1 MSSIYIQEPATN
13 GKVCLKTSVGDI
25 DIELWSKECPL
36 ACRNFVQLC
45 MEGYYNGT
53 IFHRLVN
60 NFIVQG
66 GDPTGT
72 GMGGESIYGQPFKD
86 EFHQRLRFSR
96 RGLVAMANSA
106 KNDNGSQFFFTLDQ
120 TPELQNKHTLFGKVV
135 GSTLFNMLKL
145 GESEADQN
153 ERPLNPQKI
162 IGAEILL
169 NPFEDIVPRELPKNR
184 EEKSKQKKP
193 QSQMKATKNFSL
205 LSFGDE
211 AEEEEE
217 VATKVSQKLAGK
229 GKSAHDILAEEN
241 EALGLSSE
249 PAVRREELGDDA
261 ADDATPV
268 DEEEMSRVRSRIR
281 DKLNKKQSKHVDARK
296 EDDPDLEQLIES
308 EEQIKARAKV
318 DNLKAELKSL
328 QKDYMKALRKPKPKV
343 ETQEEVVKSE
353 GLLVYEELRN
363 KFLANSKG
371 LVKQKETGREDQTMK
386 MLSKF
391 KTRLDKSNREAILF
405 DRKPKVAPG
414 EEQKE
419 DEKTSERLGG
429 DDAAPSNLEE
439 SGRLDLDAEDVEGDD
454 WMAHKFVAP
463 EEDSGVSRAK
473 DANMRDVS
481 EDWYDIYDP
490 RNPMNQRRREELA
503 AAAAAASAAGSSK
516 AADAPP
522 ATKRPKL

>member
-25 DIELWSKECPL
+25 DIELWSKECPQ

-45 MEGYYNGT
+45 MEGYYNGS
-53 IFHRLVN
+53 IFHRLVK

-328 QKDYMKALRKPKPKV
+328 QKDYMKALRKPKPK
-343 ETQEEVVKSE
+343 
-353 GLLVYEELRN
+353 
-363 KFLANSKG
+363 
-371 LVKQKETGREDQTMK
+371 
-386 MLSKF
+386 
-391 KTRLDKSNREAILF
+391 
-405 DRKPKVAPG
+405 
-414 EEQKE
+414 
-419 DEKTSERLGG
+419 
-429 DDAAPSNLEE
+429 
-439 SGRLDLDAEDVEGDD
+439 
-454 WMAHKFVAP
+454 
-463 EEDSGVSRAK
+463 
-473 DANMRDVS
+473 
-481 EDWYDIYDP
+481 
-490 RNPMNQRRREELA
+490 
-503 AAAAAASAAGSSK
+503 
-516 AADAPP
+516 
-522 ATKRPKL
+522 